1 VVTERYVLD
10 RDQISL
16 VFDGTGN
23 QTHRYLYGDEI
34 DQLLADEVGVSTRW
48 MLADH
53 QGTIKDVVDRN
64 GAVLNHISYDSFGQ
78 VVSQTSSIEL
88 RFGYTGRE
96 WDTETGL
103 DYYRARYYD
112 PSVGRF
118 ISEDPLGF
126 GGKDTNLI
134 RYVKNSP
141 TNWVDPSGKITFII
155 PGGFNEFGTLPDNL
169 SVGARY
175 PVIRLPNTPGFGPAS
190 DFSGNLR
197 AAVAF
202 AKIQLFLTVGG
213 GLQDCEP
220 INIIGHSDGTK
231 VGNTVANSVKVFH
244 PLTNIYLGRLDPT
257 GVFRVPRFVA
267 QSFDIA
273 SNAPLSLTPP
283 DILATIW
290 WRIFRPDYRVRF
302 GVNHGDLIKDYEV
315 VNYLKSVL
323 VI

>member
-175 PVIRLPNTPGFGPAS
+175 PVIRL
-190 DFSGNLR
+190 
-197 AAVAF
+197 
-202 AKIQLFLTVGG
+202 
-213 GLQDCEP
+213 
-220 INIIGHSDGTK
+220 
-231 VGNTVANSVKVFH
+231 
-244 PLTNIYLGRLDPT
+244 TNIYLGRLDPT